1 MWRQLEANS
10 HLSPYNLHYFTH
22 QVSKSNKFER
32 DGFDIHSNVT
42 ISFTQAALGGEV
54 KTPGLKGP
62 IMLKV
67 NIMPDLLEP
76 LNTDALRSG

>member
-1 MWRQLEANS
+1 MA
-10 HLSPYNLHYFTH
+10 
-22 QVSKSNKFER
+22 KSLRFKR
-32 DGFDIHSNVT
+32 DRSDIHSDVS

-67 NIMPDLLEP
+67 GDLCVP
-76 LNTDALRSG
+76 